1 MRIARLAVR
10 LGDEWVTLIKTTNV
24 EYIYKMTDT
33 PYVFAGIVIW
43 GRFPYSSV
51 PIRTRLQTR

>member
-24 EYIYKMTDT
+24 EYI
-33 PYVFAGIVIW
+33 
-43 GRFPYSSV
+43 
-51 PIRTRLQTR
+51 

>member
-33 PYVFAGIVIW
+33 PYVFAGIVI
-43 GRFPYSSV
+43 
-51 PIRTRLQTR
+51 